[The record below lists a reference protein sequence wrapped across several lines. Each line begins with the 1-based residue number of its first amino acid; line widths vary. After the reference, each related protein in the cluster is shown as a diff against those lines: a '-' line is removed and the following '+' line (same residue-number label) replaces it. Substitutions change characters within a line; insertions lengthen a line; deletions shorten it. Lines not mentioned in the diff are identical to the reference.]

1 MCYNTAL
8 TRVVDKH
15 APLMTK
21 IITVVPDAHWF
32 DAEYANLRK
41 LRRKAE
47 KKYRKSH
54 LEANKKAYKCLRKQA
69 VNVVFDKKQELVSD
83 KLEQGSSK
91 TLYAVVNELIDSK
104 KEVVLPKSE
113 SNVLLANEFQLFFR
127 EKI

>member
-21 IITVVPDAHWF
+21 MITVVPDAPWF
-32 DAEYANLRK
+32 DVEYANLRK

-54 LEANKKAYKCLRKQA
+54 LEADKKAYKCLRKQA
-69 VNVVFDKKQELVSD
+69 VNMAFDKKKKLVSD

-91 TLYAVVNELIDSK
+91 TL
-104 KEVVLPKSE
+104 
-113 SNVLLANEFQLFFR
+113 
-127 EKI
+127 